1 MGLIDGEAEYSY
13 EASST
18 PIKLSLYNSF
28 PTKKYEPPGMLTPP
42 MRTLASIPFKWEE
55 APGKPI
61 AVAGNIGRNS
71 PPLKS
76 KTVRCLVPPPPRLT
90 TKVTNMP
97 SPTTVLEGPYTGRVL
112 SKSFT
117 LSNNSSV
124 KGTLIGRKERFSLSS
139 WRWGSYKE
147 SSIEGSMDFSSS
159 VGAFGVESISDSKVR
174 MTRRRSS
181 RFLSLSSTT
190 SSNLLSSIYE
200 SLKQSVPWKRR
211 QEKMR
216 KMSL

>member
-1 MGLIDGEAEYSY
+1 MGLIDEEEEAEYSY

-55 APGKPI
+55 APGKPR
-61 AVAGNIGRNS
+61 ADVTTADAAGGDGRNS

-76 KTVRCLVPPPPRLT
+76 KTVRCLVPPPRLT

-97 SPTTVLEGPYTGRVL
+97 SPTTVLDGPYTGRSL
-112 SKSFT
+112 LSSQSKSFT
-117 LSNNSSV
+117 LSNNSI
-124 KGTLIGRKERFSLSS
+124 KGTFRRSPHEERSSTLGRKERFNFSS

-147 SSIEGSMDFSSS
+147 SSIDQGSMDFSSS
-159 VGAFGVESISDSKVR
+159 VGAFGVESSDSKVR
-174 MTRRRSS
+174 MTRRRRSS
-181 RFLSLSSTT
+181 SFLSLPSTT
-190 SSNLLSSIYE
+190 TSNLLVS
-200 SLKQSVPWKRR
+200 K
-211 QEKMR
+211 
-216 KMSL
+216 